1 MNKKSAGIL
10 AYREGVSGLEVFL
23 MHPGGPFWKKKDLG
37 AWSIPKGEITDNED
51 EKEAAKREFEE
62 ETGMKINADL
72 IPLKPIRQKNG
83 KTVMAWAINQ
93 DIDPSKIV
101 SNLFEIEWPPKS
113 GKHQQFP
120 EMDRAEWFSVSD
132 AREKIIAGQ
141 AALIDEL
148 EEILRT

>member
-10 AYREGVSGLEVFL
+10 AYRKNVSGLEVFL
-23 MHPGGPFWKKKDLG
+23 MHPGGPFWKNKDLG
-37 AWSIPKGEITDNED
+37 AWSIPKGEIADNED

-83 KTVMAWAINQ
+83 KTVMAWAVNQ